1 MNLLSNKKPVQSG
14 LIAEE
19 VAEVFPE
26 LAIRNNDGQPESVA
40 YYLLVGLLLNEL
52 QKEHS
57 RVEAQEKRI
66 SELEQRVSRT
76 NNKLKA
82 LATANDSSVR
92 VRH

>member
-1 MNLLSNKKPVQSG
+1 MNPLSNKKPVQSG

-19 VAEVFPE
+19 MAEVFPE
-26 LAIRNNDGQPESVA
+26 FAIRNNDGQPESVA

-52 QKEHS
+52 QKEQS

-66 SELEQRVSRT
+66 SDLEQRVSRR

-82 LATANDSSVR
+82 LATANDGSVH